1 MSFYDRLMAETQA
14 ARDAFFSIPIVLEAA
29 GNGVDRDLYIAYLTE
44 AYHHVRHTCPLLAHA
59 LAHCPKEDRS
69 YRAALLE
76 YLDEEQGHE
85 EWILDD
91 IAHLGGDAE
100 AVRRGDG
107 DWPVRAMVSW
117 VYYAVEF
124 LNPYSMLGMV
134 LVLEGTSVDIASA
147 GADAVRK
154 RLGMVGEERGFS
166 YLTSHGALDR
176 EHIVFFQNL
185 VNTVEGEE
193 NRRAIID
200 TANMVYALWGEMFSK
215 LARNDEKRSERN
227 AA

>member
-1 MSFYDRLMAETQA
+1 M
-14 ARDAFFSIPIVLEAA
+14 
-29 GNGVDRDLYIAYLTE
+29 
-44 AYHHVRHTCPLLAHA
+44 LAHT
-59 LAHCPKEDRS
+59 LAHCPKEDTA
-69 YRAALLE
+69 YRKALLE

-91 IAHLGGDAE
+91 IAHIGGDAE

-117 VYYAVEF
+117 VYYAVGF
-124 LNPYSMLGMV
+124 LNPYSMLGTV
-134 LVLEGTSVDIASA
+134 LVLERTSVDIAMPAKIPTEGTSVDIASA

-154 RLGMVGEERGFS
+154 RLGMIGEQKGFS
-166 YLTSHGALDR
+166 YLTSHGTLDR

-185 VNTVEGEE
+185 VNTVESEE

-200 TANMVYALWGEMFSK
+200 TANMVYALWGEMFAK
-215 LARNDEKRSERN
+215 LARDAEKRSERN

>member
-1 MSFYDRLMAETQA
+1 MSFYDRLIAETQA
-14 ARDAFFSIPIVLEAA
+14 ARDTFFSIPIVLEAA
-29 GNGVDRDLYIAYLTE
+29 QNGVGRDLYIAYLTE

-59 LAHCPKEDRS
+59 LAHCPKHDTG
-69 YRAALLE
+69 YRKALLE
-76 YLDEEQGHE
+76 YLEEEQGHE

-100 AVRRGDG
+100 AVRRGSG

-147 GADAVRK
+147 GANAVRK
-154 RLGMVGEERGFS
+154 RLGMVGEKRGFS
-166 YLTSHGALDR
+166 YLTSHGALDK

-185 VNTVEGEE
+185 VNSVEGEE

-215 LARNDEKRSERN
+215 LARDDEKRNERN

>member
-1 MSFYDRLMAETQA
+1 MSFYDRLIAETQA
-14 ARDAFFSIPIVLEAA
+14 ARDTFFSIPIVLEAA
-29 GNGVDRDLYIAYLTE
+29 QNGVGRDLYIAYLTE

-59 LAHCPKEDRS
+59 LAHCPKHDTG
-69 YRAALLE
+69 YRKALLE
-76 YLDEEQGHE
+76 YLEEEQGHE

-100 AVRRGDG
+100 AVRRGSG

-147 GADAVRK
+147 GADAVRAI
-154 RLGMVGEERGFS
+154 RDRNEGFRAAAGEDKLSAAARGFLRES
-166 YLTSHGALDR
+166 SAYAGACARNHNDFRITLHFVR
-176 EHIVFFQNL
+176 SSFR
-185 VNTVEGEE
+185 
-193 NRRAIID
+193 RRARASR
-200 TANMVYALWGEMFSK
+200 TFRPRAHRPCWPY
-215 LARNDEKRSERN
+215 R
-227 AA
+227 